1 MTHNLQL
8 RLMLAFLLVILVT
21 IGSVSFFVV
30 RSSLGEIRRLEEYNN
45 QVRAARIEYILSR
58 YYLLNQGW
66 SGIQPLVEQLST
78 MEERR
83 IIVTDLDGIVM
94 ADSQNNLI
102 GKEYRTSDNGIP
114 LSIFLTGPR
123 RLPFPANPGS
133 SASAINPAGSFGT
146 LYISSQD
153 SPVIAIYLSSAIS
166 RFFIW
171 GSLIAIIIALIL
183 TYFISRRITSPIRV
197 LTSTVEKLGQGDFAQ
212 RVQVQSQ
219 DEVGKLARKFNLMAG
234 DLERLEKLRRRIVA
248 DIAHELRTPLSNIA
262 GYLEAIRDGVV
273 KPDAAAIASLSEEVD
288 LLSRLVN
295 DLQELAMADA
305 GDLRLICQPEDLGQI
320 IEQSVKAIRVKAQDK
335 GLEVSVDIPSGL
347 PLVNVDY
354 HRISQ
359 VLHNFLSNAITHTA
373 AGGKIA
379 VSARQNDHSIKVS
392 VADNG
397 AGIPAE
403 DLPHMFERFYRVD
416 KSRARA
422 GGGSGLGLTI
432 AKRLVEAH
440 GGSVD
445 VRSEM
450 GKGSVFSFTLPVQRQ
465 LQAQ

>member
-1 MTHNLQL
+1 MIHSLQF

-45 QVRAARIEYILSR
+45 QVRAARVEYILSR
-58 YYLLNQGW
+58 YYLLNQDW

-102 GKEYRTSDNGIP
+102 GKEYRTPDKGIP
-114 LSIFLTGPR
+114 LSILLTGPR

-133 SASAINPAGSFGT
+133 SAPAINPAGSFGT

-166 RFFIW
+166 RFFIL

-197 LTSTVEKLGQGDFAQ
+197 LTSTAEKLGQGDFAQ

-219 DEVGKLARKFNLMAG
+219 DEVGKLARKFNLMAS

-273 KPDAAAIASLSEEVD
+273 KPDTATIASLSEEVD

-305 GDLRLICQPEDLGQI
+305 GDLKLICQPEDLGQI

-335 GLEVSVDIPSGL
+335 DLEVSVDIPSGL

-373 AGGKIA
+373 AGGKIT
-379 VSARQNDHSIKVS
+379 VSARRNDRSIKVS

-416 KSRARA
+416 KSRTRA

-440 GGSVD
+440 GGAVE
-445 VRSEM
+445 VQSEP
-450 GKGSVFSFTLPVQRQ
+450 GKGSVFSFTLPAQGQ